1 MRASQESLSLESASL
16 SDENTLEETLGCLL
30 ENLPLAMSGEYG
42 RKGLFEVLLQAASE
56 RTSIEQASKSLRGVP
71 QGNTQRYHLEKF
83 ETMSSV
89 QGQLNA
95 TLQSRLPRRL
105 RKGKHRL
112 AIDLHLLPYYGVAS
126 EAEAPYILR
135 SAAKSGTTRFYAY
148 ATLYVIRRHQRF
160 TLAIHA
166 VHRQDTWVAILTFL
180 LAHVGELGFRIN
192 RLYLDRGFYSVPVI
206 RWLKA
211 LNIPFL
217 MPAIIRGK
225 QGGTR
230 ALCQGRRSYATDYTL
245 RSSAYGKVECHMHI
259 VCTYLKGRRHRHGVQ
274 YSLYVS
280 HRMKAAPHAVQRD
293 YRHRFGIESS
303 YRLKNVCRIRSTTKN
318 PVLRLLFVTL
328 AFIIVNVWIYLLWQ
342 HLRVPRA
349 GGSLVFRQRF
359 PLKMMLT
366 FLRQAIERR
375 WPPICNVAIPLA
387 YRPS

>member
-1 MRASQESLSLESASL
+1 MSARPSSLSAESRPL
-16 SDENTLEETLGCLL
+16 TDEITLNETLNCLL
-30 ENLPLAMSGEYG
+30 ENLPLEMTGAYE
-42 RKGLFEVLLQAASE
+42 RQHLFEVLLKAASDRE
-56 RTSIEQASKSLRGVP
+56 SIEQASKSMSGVP

-83 ETMSSV
+83 ESMPSV
-89 QGQLNA
+89 QAQLNQS
-95 TLQSRLPRRL
+95 LQSRLPRRF

-112 AIDLHLLPYYGVAS
+112 AIDLHLLPYYGQAS
-126 EAEAPYILR
+126 AAEAPYIIR
-135 SAAKSGTTRFYAY
+135 SAAKSGTTQFFAY

-166 VHRQDTWVAILTFL
+166 VHRQDTWVAVLTFL
-180 LAHVGELGFRIN
+180 LAHVEALGFRIH

-230 ALCQGRRSYATDYTL
+230 ALCQGRTSYKTTYHL
-245 RSSAYGKVECHMHI
+245 RSSTYGSVACQMSI
-259 VCTYLKGRRHRHGVQ
+259 VCTYRKGRRQRHGIQ

-280 HRMKAAPHAVQRD
+280 HRMNVSPHAVQAD

-303 YRLKNVCRIRSTTKN
+303 YRLKNLCRIRSTTKN

-342 HLRVPRA
+342 YLRIARP
-349 GGSLVFRQRF
+349 GGSLVFRQCF
-359 PLKMMLT
+359 PLKMMLS

-375 WPPICNVAIPLA
+375 SPTIRHVVIPS
-387 YRPS
+387 P